1 MEVVDPKE
9 RKRQRE
15 RARRAA
21 ITEEQRNEIKTN
33 SRKRRAAMTEDQW
46 DEVNWK
52 RREAYYRR
60 KAESILPEVSK
71 CNITY
76 TTKL

>member
-21 ITEEQRNEIKTN
+21 ITEEQWNEIKTN
-33 SRKRRAAMTEDQW
+33 SRKRRAAMTEDQHV
-46 DEVNWK
+46 EVNRK
-52 RREAYYRR
+52 RREANHRR
-60 KAESILPEVSK
+60 KAKSILTEVSK
-71 CNITY
+71 GSII
-76 TTKL
+76 